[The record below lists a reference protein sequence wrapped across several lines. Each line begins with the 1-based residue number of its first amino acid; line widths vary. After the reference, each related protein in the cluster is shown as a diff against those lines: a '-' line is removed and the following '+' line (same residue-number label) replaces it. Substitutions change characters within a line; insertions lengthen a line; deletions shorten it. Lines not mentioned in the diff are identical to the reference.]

1 MITFGVDAH
10 KQVHM
15 VVAVDALGARQGTWR
30 GANTPAGWQ
39 EVHQWAVTF
48 GEERQ

>member
-15 VVAVDALGARQGTWR
+15 VVAVNELGVLQGTWR
-30 GANTPAGWQ
+30 GANTPQRGYNAESSG
-39 EVHQWAVTF
+39 HKAL
-48 GEERQ
+48 RA